1 MPETTLK
8 QQESKNI
15 QMQIFERPQ
24 TRKISKQI
32 DTPNSAMVTQLKN
45 NIQEIVFRLT
55 EMAPV
60 NF

>member
-55 EMAPV
+55 EMATV